1 MGGES
6 DSEEIDEV
14 RDAVRAGLGKGRI
27 MLAAFTEVGDFAAS
41 GEGSLSGLL
50 MGVLYPIFRER
61 SGLGLRAGV
70 VNALRGPFGAML
82 KVLWRCIMKGDLDG
96 CRRSPA

>member
-6 DSEEIDEV
+6 ESEEIDEV
-14 RDAVRAGLGKGRI
+14 RDAVRAGLGKGRM
-27 MLAAFTEVGDFAAS
+27 MLAAFTEVGGFAAS
-41 GEGSLSGLL
+41 DVGSLSGLL

-70 VNALRGPFGAML
+70 VNALWGPLGAML
-82 KVLWRCIMKGDLDG
+82 KVWWRCVL
-96 CRRSPA
+96 